1 MGKFAI
7 SLVVTT
13 VVGLLIIHIIAQLF
27 LNKWDAIKN
36 LFDKKKEQIESFI
49 ERFNKS
55 CFRTNF

>member
-27 LNKWDAIKN
+27 LYKWDAIKN
-36 LFDKKKEQIESFI
+36 LFYKK
-49 ERFNKS
+49 
-55 CFRTNF
+55 RTN